1 MILNL
6 YFARRF
12 AVAFLFVTGAFSVLI
27 LLLDFIEHLR
37 RFRGKEVAFGKIVQ
51 LVVLNVPATLYQM
64 LPLIMVLCSIML
76 FLSLARSSELI
87 VARAA
92 GRSALRALTGPLLTS
107 LTIGI
112 LAVVVVNPI
121 VASTQKQYETLA
133 SSFLSSQI
141 STVSISAN
149 GLWLR
154 QGNDK
159 AQIVIHAERANLDGT
174 QLYDVALYE
183 FDLSGK
189 ATRRMAAQTA
199 TLREG
204 HWNLLNVKEWPLQSG
219 GNPEA
224 DADQMRQY
232 QVPTELTKEHIH
244 DSFGTPASIPIWQ
257 LPAFIAR
264 LEQAGFSARRHRVWF
279 QMELALP
286 LFLASVVMIGAVFTM
301 QKGRQ
306 NRTGLRV
313 LMTVLFGFG
322 LYFLRNFAQILGE
335 NGQLPEIWA
344 AWIPPVAAISL
355 SLAFLLHTED
365 G

>member
-12 AVAFLFVTGAFSVLI
+12 AVAFLFVIGAFSVLI

-64 LPLIMVLCSIML
+64 LPLVMVLCSIML

-133 SSFLSSQI
+133 SSFFSSQV

-189 ATRRMAAQTA
+189 ATRRVAAQTA

-244 DSFGTPASIPIWQ
+244 DSFGTPALDPNLATARVHSTAGASGFFSTAPSGLVSNGIGFASIFGLGCNDWRRFHHAERTAKPHRASRIDDSPIW
-257 LPAFIAR
+257 LWSLFPTKFCANFRGKRPIA
-264 LEQAGFSARRHRVWF
+264 
-279 QMELALP
+279 
-286 LFLASVVMIGAVFTM
+286 
-301 QKGRQ
+301 
-306 NRTGLRV
+306 
-313 LMTVLFGFG
+313 
-322 LYFLRNFAQILGE
+322 
-335 NGQLPEIWA
+335 
-344 AWIPPVAAISL
+344 
-355 SLAFLLHTED
+355 
-365 G
+365 